1 MHETLATTTTSRRVM
16 SDDVARTRR
25 RSMSSL
31 IDASFSMYVFVDGM
45 YASGW

>member
-1 MHETLATTTTSRRVM
+1 MQETLATTITSFRSR
-16 SDDVARTRR
+16 SALVAASRR

-31 IDASFSMYVFVDGM
+31 IDASFSMYVFVCGT